1 MNKKFSTLV
10 ASLLFTS
17 AFSAGAQ
24 VVGPSYGVTGS
35 ETAYRTQLT
44 QADMFE
50 HAPVAVTAETSA
62 TFNDYRV
69 HEIKEGEWYQ
79 LQVPSITSSTKE
91 AVLVQLRDYKTGEL
105 YLKAVD
111 QNALMFGTNLG
122 VEGENPSLNSSLWRI
137 KVNYTTEGSYFYE
150 FVNKE
155 TGFTLSYNC
164 AKATEVGKN
173 EIDSDFKLTV
183 ATATESDIN
192 MTDIAKWRWYTGN
205 KTVADNG
212 FDWMRLY
219 TYTHTDNKTGKF
231 EKVLGLAYDKDG
243 SGKVVSVITDQS
255 IATGTEDWA
264 TGHVSDGFNILPLIV
279 RRAGV
284 RVLRA
289 DDINRMIDA
298 DGSWMNAADKAGR
311 DSVYFKNADGLKHEM
326 FSKQNLKKELIN
338 GYKAFENLADAEIKA
353 GAHGRYEGYNIFFAK
368 QYPSAKGLYNKY
380 LMVATDRYEDIPATD
395 LHRGLVVKDEVYR
408 FYNGTEVCDYTDV
421 WEAYGD
427 QRDYMTNHLQGLTDI
442 DALSARYLWKVTYY
456 PTQDSLAFE
465 PLNASVMATQD
476 KLNGKK
482 TWEETVLIK
491 APIGEFYNTVN
502 VGVAYSSIS
511 VPYSNGVAKDADI
524 PVALSVMNRGGK
536 FDSDAVLTVGI
547 SQATTP
553 TTFVGAPVNKYGKPV
568 VTNYISEHGLKV
580 QFDHNYTYMKRAS
593 LENGLYFIQVSV
605 DKSKYNV
612 YRKDGSNLVMNLA
625 GRMMYDKQDDFQD
638 YRHMPATQWVIE
650 QDTCHRGEGA
660 APYVTITNREYGA
673 KDNHAFRGQLYELN
687 GKYYFINH
695 SDIYQNAADRGR
707 FEPNKKDDQYHFS
720 CGDTLVITPVDK
732 EVWDKAY
739 LGYKHFDAEK
749 LPYETYSIKYNKA
762 DVFGNLNTGKYLHIN
777 EDGLLVVEET
787 STPEQMFEFTTG
799 YQTKFGGPVVMET
812 EYGYKGK
819 VEGLAQLKRTAYVM
833 KVRDNNL
840 IDNEWNYVVAKDD
853 NNGNLYYQ
861 NDHLKNVN
869 GSAVQLAAF
878 YFKADQVTK
887 ETGDTAYVPVQLLDF
902 EDMQRPVKGWL
913 GFAPDSEY
921 GFTRHKEYANYHADR
936 VVRLENAA
944 DAKVGY
950 MGRKYYQNGFM
961 QLGIKSQTTK
971 STLVDLDTYPET
983 VNDAFVFTFG
993 ERPLYMTLAEKNI
1006 KMFRTRGE
1014 KEYLFEDGHNQSKVA
1029 ASAMTNNSYLGL
1041 TGGSIQPMHGGSTA
1055 FYALPI
1061 LASSPRMPKYLFFV
1075 NNNAV
1080 EAGRWCKTGVHGY
1093 YASPEASAEEFQ
1105 NSHDVYYNAYQAGRL
1120 LVNFNDSIFQSLD
1133 NIDMTTNAAKF
1144 GFKNYTR
1151 LGFVE
1156 AIYMNVTEEVIKNKD
1171 LTVNGDRAFSFIDK
1185 DMAGEY
1191 LLILKGKDGLTLK
1204 DLASKWG
1211 VLDPAKVKKAI
1222 EDKLIDVKVMDNMH
1236 QSYAFSLRY
1245 TGDNADDVLLESQGY
1260 TLNNKYEFVPNT
1272 GSIGTF
1278 KDAAWLQIN
1287 NGIPVLSQRINFNGT
1302 HNEIGAFTSMSQL
1315 VNQAQVLNVE
1325 TTTENATGN
1334 EDVTVSEVSVVAT
1347 NGAVVV
1353 KGAAGK
1359 TVAISNILGQTIAN
1373 TVIASDNETISVPAG
1388 IVVVVVEG
1396 EEAVKAVVR

>member
-24 VVGPSYGVTGS
+24 VVDPTYGVKHSAFGPVKS

-44 QADMFE
+44 QADAFD
-50 HAPVAVTAETSA
+50 AIDVAGVKSI
-62 TFNDYRV
+62 NDYRV
-69 HEIKEGEWYQ
+69 NEIKEGEWYQ
-79 LQVPSITSSTKE
+79 LEVSSPVATDVK
-91 AVLVQLRDYKTGEL
+91 VLVQLRNYQTGEL
-105 YLKAVD
+105 YLKAVK
-111 QNALMFGTNLG
+111 QKELKFGSNL
-122 VEGENPSLNSSLWRI
+122 EKDDMNPSLNSSLWKI
-137 KVNYTTEGSYFYE
+137 KVSKNTEGSYIYE

-164 AKATEVGKN
+164 NRAT
-173 EIDSDFKLTV
+173 KLTAAADV
-183 ATATESDIN
+183 DKTGNFLNITPKEESNIN
-192 MTDIAKWRWYTGN
+192 MSDVNQWRWYTAE
-205 KTVADNG
+205 KTEEGKFFGA
-212 FDWMRLY
+212 MKLY
-219 TYTHTDNKTGKF
+219 TYNHDFKQ
-231 EKVLGLAYDKDG
+231 VLGLVYDKTG
-243 SGKVVSVITDQS
+243 SDKIVSVIVDRA
-255 IATGTEDWA
+255 IATGT
-264 TGHVSDGFNILPLIV
+264 TDGKAITDDLGLLSLTV
-279 RRAGV
+279 RRAGA

-289 DDINRMIDA
+289 SDINSMIDA
-298 DGSWMNAADKAGR
+298 DGSWMNVAGKAVKR
-311 DSVYFKNADGLKHEM
+311 DSVHFAYQSKSNLNHDLFNA
-326 FSKQNLKKELIN
+326 
-338 GYKAFENLADAEIKA
+338 GYKAFENKMNDDIKA
-353 GAHGRYEGYNIFFAK
+353 GATSNGGKYEGYNIFFAK
-368 QYPSAKGLYNKY
+368 QYQNANGWYNKY
-380 LMVATDRYEDIPATD
+380 LKVWANRRHEDAVSTD
-395 LHRGLVVKDEVYR
+395 LHRGMIVKDEVFKAWNAAANQY
-408 FYNGTEVCDYTDV
+408 DV
-421 WEAYGD
+421 KTTYD
-427 QRDYMTNHLQGLTDI
+427 PNLTTTNRDAAHADLLGATI
-442 DALSARYLWKVTYY
+442 DAHAARYLWKVTYY
-456 PTQDSLAFE
+456 PTQDSLVFE
-465 PLNASVMATQD
+465 PLNASVIGTQD
-476 KLNGKK
+476 KGKA
-482 TWEETVLIK
+482 WEETGLQDAKI
-491 APIGEFYNTVN
+491 EHFYNTVN
-502 VGVAYSSIS
+502 VGKSGVHADNTWT
-511 VPYSNGVAKDADI
+511 NGVDKDENV
-524 PVALSVMNRGGK
+524 PVALTLMNASAGI
-536 FDSDAVLTVGI
+536 DNASVLTAGITIVNAKDIVGV
-547 SQATTP
+547 QMT
-553 TTFVGAPVNKYGKPV
+553 KYGKPV
-568 VTNYISEHGLKV
+568 LTNIVSQHGLKV

-593 LENGLYFIQVSV
+593 LEDGLYFIQVSV
-605 DKSKYNV
+605 DKENYNV
-612 YRKDGSNLVMNLA
+612 YRKDGSYLVMNLA
-625 GRMMYDKQDDFQD
+625 GRMMYDRPDDFQN
-638 YRHMPATQWVIE
+638 YKHMPATQWVIE
-650 QDTCHRGEGA
+650 QDPCHRGEGA

-673 KDNHAFRGQLYELN
+673 KGKHAFHGQLYELN

-707 FEPNKKDDQYHFS
+707 FEPNKADKQYHFS

-749 LPYETYSIKYNKA
+749 LPYETYSIKYSKA
-762 DVFGNLNTGKYLHIN
+762 DVFGNLNAGKYLHIN

-799 YQTKFGGPVVMET
+799 YQKEFGGPVVMET

-840 IDNEWNYVVAKDD
+840 IDNEWNYLVAKDD

-861 NDHLKNVN
+861 NDHLKNVD

-878 YFKADQVTK
+878 YFKADQITK

-902 EDMQRPVKGWL
+902 KDMQRPAKGWL

-921 GFTRHKEYANYHADR
+921 GFTRHDEYANYHADR
-936 VVRLENAA
+936 VVKMKNAA

-950 MGRKYYQNGFM
+950 KGRTYYQNGFM

-993 ERPLYMTLAEKNI
+993 ERPLYMTLAEKNV
-1006 KMFRTRGE
+1006 KMFRTRGA
-1014 KEYLFEDGHNQSKVA
+1014 KEYLFEDGHNQSNVA
-1029 ASAMTNNSYLGL
+1029 ASSLKGVKNSFLGL
-1041 TGGSIQPMHGGSTA
+1041 TGGSIQPMYGGSTA
-1055 FYALPI
+1055 FYALPV

-1105 NSHDVYYNAYQAGRL
+1105 NSHDVYYNAYQSGRL

-1133 NIDMTTNAAKF
+1133 DIDMTTKAAKF
-1144 GFKNYTR
+1144 GFRNYTR

-1156 AIYMNVTEEVIKNKD
+1156 AIYMNVTKEVIENED
-1171 LTVNGDRAFSFIDK
+1171 LTVNGPRAFGFIDGDK
-1185 DMAGEY
+1185 AGEY
-1191 LLILKGKDGLTLK
+1191 LLILKGGLTLE
-1204 DLASKWG
+1204 DLASKWS

-1260 TLNNKYEFVPNT
+1260 TLNKEYEFVPNE

-1373 TVIASDNETISVPAG
+1373 TVIASDNETIAVPAG

>member
-24 VVGPSYGVTGS
+24 VVDPTYTGATGH
-35 ETAYRTQLT
+35 ETAYRTQVT
-44 QADMFE
+44 QADMFD
-50 HAPVAVTAETSA
+50 AEA
-62 TFNDYRV
+62 YYNNMRTFNDYRV
-69 HEIKEGEWYQ
+69 SEIKEGEWYQ
-79 LQVPSITSSTKE
+79 LEVGSPVATDVNDSK
-91 AVLVQLRDYKTGEL
+91 VLVQLRNYETGEL

-111 QNALMFGTNLG
+111 QKYLKTYAALSQKDQ
-122 VEGENPSLNSSLWRI
+122 NPSLNSSLWKI
-137 KVNYTTEGSYFYE
+137 KVTKTTEGSYIYE

-164 AKATEVGKN
+164 AEAAVLKEAGDIDATGK
-173 EIDSDFKLTV
+173 LLPTV
-183 ATATESDIN
+183 YPVKGYDIN
-192 MTDIAKWRWYTGN
+192 KSDVAQWRWYTAE
-205 KTVADNG
+205 KTTDKNG
-212 FDWMRLY
+212 FGAMKLY
-219 TYTHTDNKTGKF
+219 TYNHDF
-231 EKVLGLAYDKDG
+231 DKVLGLAYNAAGD
-243 SGKVVSVITDQS
+243 KVVSVIVDRAV
-255 IATGTEDWA
+255 ATGTASGETITA
-264 TGHVSDGFNILPLIV
+264 GLNLLSLTV
-279 RRAGV
+279 RRAGA
-284 RVLRA
+284 RVLSDR
-289 DDINRMIDA
+289 DLNNMVDA
-298 DGSWMNAADKAGR
+298 DGSWLNNKNREYHEG
-311 DSVYFKNADGLKHEM
+311 DSAFFKSNINHDLFKH
-326 FSKQNLKKELIN
+326 
-338 GYKAFENLADAEIKA
+338 GYKAYSNTKDTDIDGFSNVSYA
-353 GAHGRYEGYNIFFAK
+353 GYNIFFAR
-368 QYPSAKGLYNKY
+368 QYMDAKKGLYNKY
-380 LMVATDRYEDIPATD
+380 LMVATDARYENIPSTD
-395 LHRGLVVKDEVYR
+395 LHRGLVVMDDVYR
-408 FYNGTEVCDYTDV
+408 YWNGTEVVTPEV
-421 WEAYGD
+421 VYGD
-427 QRDYMTNHLQGLTDI
+427 GRADSHKLLAENVQV

-465 PLNASVMATQD
+465 PLNASVVGTQD
-476 KLNGKK
+476 YLEGR
-482 TWEETVLIK
+482 TWAETPLRDAGI
-491 APIGEFYNTVN
+491 ANFYNTIN
-502 VGVAYSSIS
+502 NGYSATHILTTSH
-511 VPYSNGVAKDADI
+511 NGIDKEPLI
-524 PVALSVMNRGGK
+524 PVALTAMNANSGIDK
-536 FDSDAVLTVGI
+536 DAVLTVGI
-547 SQATTP
+547 SLGKNQKG
-553 TTFVGAPVNKYGKPV
+553 FKGELCLQKYGNPV
-568 VTNYISEHGLKV
+568 LTNYISQHGLKV
-580 QFDHNYTYMKRAS
+580 QFDHNYTYMMRAS
-593 LENGLYFIQVSV
+593 LTDGLYFIQVSV
-605 DKSKYNV
+605 DKENYNV
-612 YRKDGSNLVMNLA
+612 YRKDGSYLVMNLA
-625 GRMMYDKQDDFQD
+625 GRMMYDRPDDFQN
-638 YRHMPATQWVIE
+638 YKHMPATQWVIE
-650 QDTCHRGEGA
+650 QDTCQIGDGST
-660 APYVTITNREYGA
+660 PYVKITNREYGVE
-673 KDNHAFRGQLYELN
+673 DQPVFHGQLYVQN

-695 SDIYQNAADRGR
+695 SDIYKNAASRGR
-707 FEPNKKDDQYHFS
+707 FEPNKADKQYHFS

-762 DVFGNLNTGKYLHIN
+762 DVFGNLNAGKYLHIN

-799 YQTKFGGPVVMET
+799 YQEGFGGPVVMET

-819 VEGLAQLKRTAYVM
+819 VKDLAQLKRTAYVM

-853 NNGNLYYQ
+853 KGGNLYYQ

-878 YFKADQVTK
+878 YFKADQITK

-902 EDMQRPVKGWL
+902 VPVKPLKGDKWL

-921 GFTRHKEYANYHADR
+921 GFSMHEDYVNYWADKT
-936 VVRLENAA
+936 VRLTNDD
-944 DAKVGY
+944 DALVGY
-950 MGRKYYQNGFM
+950 AGRKYYQNGFM

-1006 KMFRTRGE
+1006 KMFRTRGA
-1014 KEYLFEDGHNQSKVA
+1014 KEYLFEDGHNQSNVA
-1029 ASAMTNNSYLGL
+1029 ASSLKGVKNSFLGL
-1041 TGGSIQPMHGGSTA
+1041 TGGSIQPMYGGSTA

-1133 NIDMTTNAAKF
+1133 DIDMTTKAAKF
-1144 GFKNYTR
+1144 GFRNYTR

-1191 LLILKGKDGLTLK
+1191 LLILKGGLTLE
-1204 DLASKWG
+1204 DLKFKSTKGQETEKWN
-1211 VLDPAKVKKAI
+1211 VINPDKVKKAI
-1222 EDKLIDVKVMDNMH
+1222 EDKLIDVKKMDNMH

-1260 TLNNKYEFVPNT
+1260 TLNNKMEFVPNK

-1287 NGIPVLSQRINFNGT
+1287 NGIPVLSQRVNFNGT
-1302 HNEIGAFTSMSQL
+1302 HNEIGAFTTMSQL

>member
-24 VVGPSYGVTGS
+24 VVDPTYTGATGH
-35 ETAYRTQLT
+35 ETAYRTQVT
-44 QADMFE
+44 QADMFD
-50 HAPVAVTAETSA
+50 AEAYYTMR

-69 HEIKEGEWYQ
+69 NEIKEGEWYQ
-79 LQVPSITSSTKE
+79 LEVGSPVAIDVNDSK
-91 AVLVQLRDYKTGEL
+91 VLVQLRNYETGEL

-111 QNALMFGTNLG
+111 QKYLKTYAALSQD
-122 VEGENPSLNSSLWRI
+122 GENPSLNSSLWKI
-137 KVNYTTEGSYFYE
+137 KVTKTTEGSYIYE

-164 AKATEVGKN
+164 AEAAVLKN
-173 EIDSDFKLTV
+173 
-183 ATATESDIN
+183 ASDIDAAGKLLP
-192 MTDIAKWRWYTGN
+192 TVYPVKGYDINKSDVAQWRWYTAE
-205 KTVADNG
+205 KTTDANG
-212 FDWMRLY
+212 FGAMKLY
-219 TYTHTDNKTGKF
+219 TYNHDF
-231 EKVLGLAYDKDG
+231 DKVLGLAYNAAGD
-243 SGKVVSVITDQS
+243 KVVSVIVDRAV
-255 IATGTEDWA
+255 ATGTASGETITA
-264 TGHVSDGFNILPLIV
+264 GLNLLSLTV
-279 RRAGV
+279 RRAGA
-284 RVLRA
+284 RVLSDR
-289 DDINRMIDA
+289 DLNNMVDA
-298 DGSWMNAADKAGR
+298 DGSWLNNKNREYHEG
-311 DSVYFKNADGLKHEM
+311 DSAFFKSNINHDLFKH
-326 FSKQNLKKELIN
+326 
-338 GYKAFENLADAEIKA
+338 GYKAYSNTKDLNIEGLHNSQYA
-353 GAHGRYEGYNIFFAK
+353 GYNIFFAR
-368 QYPSAKGLYNKY
+368 QYMDAKKGLYNKY
-380 LMVATDRYEDIPATD
+380 LMVATDARYENIPATD
-395 LHRGLVVKDEVYR
+395 LHRGLVVMDDVYR
-408 FYNGTEVCDYTDV
+408 YWNGAEVVTPTI
-421 WEAYGD
+421 EYGAT
-427 QRDYMTNHLQGLTDI
+427 RDASHKLLAENVQT

-465 PLNASVMATQD
+465 PLNASLVGTQD
-476 KLNGKK
+476 YLEGNKWTDTELPNA
-482 TWEETVLIK
+482 LY
-491 APIGEFYNTVN
+491 AHFYNTIN
-502 VGVAYSSIS
+502 EGKAATYADATGK
-511 VPYSNGVAKDADI
+511 NGINKDKLI
-524 PVALSVMNRGGK
+524 PVALTAMNANSGIDK
-536 FDSDAVLTVGI
+536 DAVLTVGI
-547 SQATTP
+547 SLGKNQKGFKGLQCP
-553 TTFVGAPVNKYGKPV
+553 EKYGSPV
-568 VTNYISEHGLKV
+568 LTNYISEHGLKV

-593 LENGLYFIQVSV
+593 LTDGLYFIQVSV
-605 DKSKYNV
+605 DKENYNV
-612 YRKDGSNLVMNLA
+612 YRKDGSYLVMNLA
-625 GRMMYDKQDDFQD
+625 GRMMYDRPDDFQN
-638 YRHMPATQWVIE
+638 YKHMPATQWVIE
-650 QDTCHRGEGA
+650 QDTCQIGDGST
-660 APYVTITNREYGA
+660 PYVKITNREYGVV
-673 KDNHAFRGQLYELN
+673 DQPVFHGQLYVQN

-695 SDIYQNAADRGR
+695 SDIYKNAANRGR
-707 FEPNKKDDQYHFS
+707 FEPNKSDDQYHFS

-762 DVFGNLNTGKYLHIN
+762 DVFGNLNAGKYLHIN

-799 YQTKFGGPVVMET
+799 YQEEFGGPVVMET

-819 VEGLAQLKRTAYVM
+819 VKDLAQLKRTAYVM

-853 NNGNLYYQ
+853 KGGNLYYQ

-878 YFKADQVTK
+878 YFKADQITK

-902 EDMQRPVKGWL
+902 VPVKPLKADKWL

-921 GFTRHKEYANYHADR
+921 GFSMHEDYVNYWADKT
-936 VVRLENAA
+936 VRLTNDD
-944 DAKVGY
+944 DALVGY
-950 MGRKYYQNGFM
+950 SGRKYYQNGFM

-1006 KMFRTRGE
+1006 KMFRTRGA
-1014 KEYLFEDGHNQSKVA
+1014 KEYLFEDGHNQSNVA
-1029 ASAMTNNSYLGL
+1029 ASSLKGVKNSFLGL
-1041 TGGSIQPMHGGSTA
+1041 TGGSIQPMYGGSTA
-1055 FYALPI
+1055 FYALPV

-1120 LVNFNDSIFQSLD
+1120 LINFNDSIFQSLD
-1133 NIDMTTNAAKF
+1133 DIDMTTKAAKF
-1144 GFKNYTR
+1144 GFRNYTR

-1171 LTVNGDRAFSFIDK
+1171 LTVNGPRAFSFIDK

-1191 LLILKGKDGLTLK
+1191 LLILKGKDGLTLE
-1204 DLASKWG
+1204 DLKFKSTKGQETEKWN
-1211 VLDPAKVKKAI
+1211 VINPAKVEEAIKA
-1222 EDKLIDVKVMDNMH
+1222 KLIDVKKMDNMH

-1260 TLNNKYEFVPNT
+1260 TLNKEYEFVPNK

-1325 TTTENATGN
+1325 ATTENATGN

-1373 TVIASDNETISVPAG
+1373 TVIASDNETIAVPAG